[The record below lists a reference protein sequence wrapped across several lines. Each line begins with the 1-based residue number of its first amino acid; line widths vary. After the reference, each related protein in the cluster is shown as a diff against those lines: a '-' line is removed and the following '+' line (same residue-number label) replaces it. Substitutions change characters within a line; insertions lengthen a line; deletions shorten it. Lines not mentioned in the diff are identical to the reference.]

1 MNNKLNITFLTRMKL
16 WQKFLLLGVVALP
29 AAGVPAYLFLA
40 QTSAAIQTA
49 RLEASGIDPAAKLL
63 KVIQNTQQHRGL
75 AAAFIGG
82 NTSIAADR
90 AAMEAEVARAIGT
103 FDPYMKNS
111 NDAKQVEQWNK
122 VKTDWT
128 RIAAE
133 TASQRADARKSFAD
147 HSSLVTSELALLDLL
162 MDYYKLSFESDAATH
177 FLIRAT
183 LADLPRVAE
192 TLGQMRAFG
201 AARLAEAERLAIAQK
216 YGTELDKE
224 ALTLTDRATMA
235 TLISAL
241 TTKTNQAT
249 NQLGKAQSEE
259 ARIKDKIA
267 SRDQVAEEQI
277 KHLADLATAEIS
289 NAQRL
294 QFSSAEYIKQFTA
307 SINDQFTLIDIAMVA
322 LNDELQLKV
331 ANLLKRSL
339 TLSGVVLAFII
350 FAALLA
356 LLITRN
362 VTDTVRL
369 LQLSVEKV
377 RGGDNSA
384 LDSIQAKDEVGD
396 LGRTVNKLLEERMS
410 AQRKAEAETEA
421 LNDSVI
427 SLLQTMQKL
436 SEKNLTAK
444 APVTQDIVGTVSD
457 AVNQH
462 TEETSKVLYRVMQ
475 IASQVESSSVKLKGQ
490 ADQVQA
496 TAAIER
502 RGVEEMIRE
511 LATSTEAMNNVAQL
525 TAKSNIASGDATRST
540 LSALNAV
547 TGTMNGMNSIREMIA
562 ETEKRIKRLGERSQ
576 EISGIVNL
584 INTIAERTHV
594 LALNASVQAAVAGDA
609 GRGFAVVAE
618 EVQRLAESSRSATA
632 QIGTLVNNIQIET
645 NDTINTV
652 NKTISQVVQGTE
664 FAEKAGVQMSE
675 TQKATDNLVDLVLQ
689 ISASLEVQIKSAE
702 ILQNR
707 VEDIGRSAEKTG
719 EQISTQTTETNL
731 LSRSA
736 EQLVKTVGVFKLP
749 SAHALGLSITP
760 ERTSVMPKLQAV
772 V

>member
-1 MNNKLNITFLTRMKL
+1 MKNRLNITFLTRMKL
-16 WQKFLLLGVVALP
+16 WQKFLLLGAVALP
-29 AAGVPAYLFLA
+29 AAGVPAYLFLT
-40 QTSAAIQTA
+40 QTTAAIQTA
-49 RLEASGIDPAAKLL
+49 KLEASGIAPATKLL
-63 KVIQNTQQHRGL
+63 KLIQNTQQHRGL
-75 AAAFIGG
+75 SAALIGG
-82 NTSIAADR
+82 NISVAADR
-90 AAMEAEVARAIGT
+90 AAKEAEVVQAISTFEPYIKDSNNARQTEVWDKI
-103 FDPYMKNS
+103 
-111 NDAKQVEQWNK
+111 
-122 VKTDWT
+122 KTNWT

-133 TASQRADARKSFAD
+133 TTSQRTDTRKSFTD
-147 HSSLVTSELALLDLL
+147 HSTLVATEMALLDLL
-162 MDYYKLSFESDAATH
+162 MDHYKLSFESDAATH
-177 FLIRAT
+177 FLIQAA
-183 LADLPRVAE
+183 LSNLPQVSE
-192 TLGQMRAFG
+192 SLGQTRAFG
-201 AARLAEAERLAIAQK
+201 AARLAEAERLIIAQSA
-216 YGTELDKE
+216 GAELDKE
-224 ALTLTDRATMA
+224 ALTSTDRATMA

-241 TTKTNQAT
+241 VTKTNQAVT
-249 NQLGKAQSEE
+249 QLNKAQAEE
-259 ARIKDKIA
+259 TRIKDKIA
-267 SRDQVAEEQI
+267 GKDQIAEEQI
-277 KHLADLATAEIS
+277 KRLADLAAAEIT

-294 QFSSAEYIKQFTA
+294 KLSSAEYVKQFTGG
-307 SINDQFTLIDIAMVA
+307 INDQFKLIDTATAA

-331 ANLLKRSL
+331 DGLLKRSFI
-339 TLSGVVLAFII
+339 LSGVVIAFII

-362 VTDTVRL
+362 ITETVRL
-369 LQLSVEKV
+369 LQISVEKV
-377 RGGDNSA
+377 RHGDNTA
-384 LDSIQAKDEVGD
+384 LGSIDAQDEVGD
-396 LGRTVNKLLEERMS
+396 LGRTVNQLLEERMA
-410 AQRKAEAETEA
+410 AQRKAEAETET

-436 SEKNLTAK
+436 SDKNLTAK

-462 TEETSKVLYRVMQ
+462 TEETSRVLYRVMQ
-475 IASQVESSSVKLKGQ
+475 IAGQVENASVKLKGQ

-496 TAAIER
+496 TSEIER
-502 RGVEEMIRE
+502 KGVEEMIRE

-525 TAKSNIASGDATRST
+525 TAKSHIASGDATRST

-547 TGTMNGMNSIREMIA
+547 TGTMQGMNSIREMIA

-618 EVQRLAESSRSATA
+618 EVQRLAESSRNATA

-664 FAEKAGVQMSE
+664 FAEKAGVQMAE

-689 ISASLEVQIKSAE
+689 IAASLEVQVKSAE
-702 ILQNR
+702 ILQNK
-707 VEDIGRSAEKTG
+707 VDDLGRSAEKTG
-719 EQISTQTTETNL
+719 EQITTQTTEANL

-736 EQLVKTVGVFKLP
+736 EQLVKAVGVFKLP
-749 SAHALGLSITP
+749 SAQALGLSISP
-760 ERTSVMPKLQAV
+760 ERTSAMPKLQSV

>member
-1 MNNKLNITFLTRMKL
+1 MKNRLNITFLTRMKL
-16 WQKFLLLGVVALP
+16 WQKFLLLGAVALP
-29 AAGVPAYLFLA
+29 AAGVPAYLFLT
-40 QTSAAIQTA
+40 QTTAAIQTA
-49 RLEASGIDPAAKLL
+49 KLEASGIAPAAKLL

-75 AAAFIGG
+75 AAAFISG
-82 NTSIAADR
+82 NASVAADR
-90 AAMEAEVARAIGT
+90 AAKETEVARAIST
-103 FDPYMKNS
+103 FDPYIKDSHN
-111 NDAKQVEQWNK
+111 AKQAETWDK
-122 VKTDWT
+122 IKTDWT
-128 RIAAE
+128 RIASE
-133 TASQRADARKSFAD
+133 TASQRTDARKSFAD
-147 HSSLVTSELALLDLL
+147 HSALVATEMSLLDLL
-162 MDYYKLSFESDAATH
+162 MDHFKLSFESDAATH
-177 FLIRAT
+177 FLIQAT
-183 LADLPRVAE
+183 LAGLPQVAE
-192 TLGQMRAFG
+192 SLGQVRAFG
-201 AARLAEAERLAIAQK
+201 AARLAEGERLAIAQRS
-216 YGTELDKE
+216 GTELDKE

-241 TTKTNQAT
+241 IAKTNQTT
-249 NQLGKAQSEE
+249 NQLSKAQTEE

-267 SRDQVAEEQI
+267 GRDQVAEEQI
-277 KHLADLATAEIS
+277 KHLANLAAAEIS

-294 QFSSAEYIKQFTA
+294 QFTSAEYIKQFTA
-307 SINDQFTLIDIAMVA
+307 SINDQFKLIDTATAA

-331 ANLLKRSL
+331 DGLLKRSFI
-339 TLSGVVLAFII
+339 LSGVVIAFII

-362 VTDTVRL
+362 ITETVRL
-369 LQLSVEKV
+369 LQISVERV
-377 RGGDNSA
+377 RHGDNTA
-384 LDSIQAKDEVGD
+384 LGSIDAQDEVGD
-396 LGRTVNKLLEERMS
+396 LGRTVNQLLAERMA

-475 IASQVESSSVKLKGQ
+475 IADQVESSSIKLQGQ

-496 TAAIER
+496 TAEIER
-502 RGVEEMIRE
+502 KGVEEMIRE

-525 TAKSNIASGDATRST
+525 TAKSHIASGDATRST

-547 TGTMNGMNSIREMIA
+547 TGTMNGMNSIREMIS

-618 EVQRLAESSRSATA
+618 EVQRLAESSRNATA

-664 FAEKAGVQMSE
+664 FAEKAGVQMAE

-689 ISASLEVQIKSAE
+689 IAASLEVQIKSAE

-719 EQISTQTTETNL
+719 EQITTQTAETNL
-731 LSRSA
+731 LFRSA
-736 EQLVKTVGVFKLP
+736 EQLVKAVSVFKLP
-749 SAHALGLSITP
+749 SAQTLGLSIIP
-760 ERTSVMPKLQAV
+760 ERTRSMPKLQTAV
-772 V
+772 

>member
-1 MNNKLNITFLTRMKL
+1 MKL
-16 WQKFLLLGVVALP
+16 WQKFLLLGAVALP
-29 AAGVPAYLFLA
+29 AAGVPAYLFLT
-40 QTSAAIQTA
+40 QTTAAIQTA
-49 RLEASGIDPAAKLL
+49 KLEASGIDPAAKLL

-75 AAAFIGG
+75 TAAFLGG
-82 NTSIAADR
+82 NITIASDR
-90 AAMEAEVARAIGT
+90 AAKEEEVARAIDT

-111 NDAKQVEQWNK
+111 NNAKQAETWDK
-122 VKTDWT
+122 VKSDWT
-128 RIAAE
+128 RITTE
-133 TASQRADARKSFAD
+133 TSSQRTDVRKSFAD
-147 HSSLVTSELALLDLL
+147 HSALVASELTLLDLL
-162 MDYYKLSFESDAATH
+162 MDHYKLSFESDTATH
-177 FLIRAT
+177 FLIQAA
-183 LADLPRVAE
+183 LSDLPRVAE
-192 TLGQMRAFG
+192 TLGQTRAFG

-216 YGTELDKE
+216 SGVKLDEE
-224 ALTLTDRATMA
+224 ALTLTDRASMA
-235 TLISAL
+235 TLISVL
-241 TTKTNQAT
+241 TAQTKQAA
-249 NQLGKAQSEE
+249 NQLGKAQTAE

-267 SRDQVAEEQI
+267 GTDQVAEDQI
-277 KHLADLATAEIS
+277 RLLADLATTEIS
-289 NAQRL
+289 NAKQL
-294 QFSSAEYIKQFTA
+294 QFSSVKYVKQFTA
-307 SINDQFTLIDIAMVA
+307 GINDQFKVMDIAMMA
-322 LNDELQLKV
+322 LNNELQLKV

-369 LQLSVEKV
+369 LQLSIEKV
-377 RGGDNSA
+377 RGGDNTA
-384 LDSIQAKDEVGD
+384 LGLIEAKDEVGD
-396 LGRTVNKLLEERMS
+396 LGRTVNQLLEERMK
-410 AQRKAEAETEA
+410 AQRQAEAETEA

-427 SLLQTMQKL
+427 ALLQTMQKL

-462 TEETSKVLYRVMQ
+462 TEETSKVLYQVMQ
-475 IASQVESSSVKLKGQ
+475 IAGQVENSSVKLKGQ

-496 TAAIER
+496 TAAVER
-502 RGVEEMIRE
+502 KGVEEMIRE

-525 TAKSNIASGDATRST
+525 TAKSHIASGDATRST

-547 TGTMNGMNSIREMIA
+547 TGTMKGMNSIREMIA

-618 EVQRLAESSRSATA
+618 EVQRLAESSRNATA

-664 FAEKAGVQMSE
+664 FAEKAGVQMAE

-689 ISASLEVQIKSAE
+689 IAASLEVQIKSAE

-707 VEDIGRSAEKTG
+707 AEDIGRSAERTG
-719 EQISTQTTETNL
+719 EQITTQTAETNL

-736 EQLVKTVGVFKLP
+736 EQLVKAVGVFTLP
-749 SAHALGLSITP
+749 SAHVLGLTPMP
-760 ERTSVMPKLQAV
+760 ERTNAMAKLQAFV
-772 V
+772 

>member
-1 MNNKLNITFLTRMKL
+1 MKNRLKITFLTRMKL
-16 WQKFLLLGVVALP
+16 WQKFLLLGAVALP
-29 AAGVPAYLFLA
+29 AAGVPAYLFLT
-40 QTSAAIQTA
+40 QTTAAIQTA
-49 RLEASGIDPAAKLL
+49 KLEASGIDPAAKLL

-75 AAAFIGG
+75 AAAFISG
-82 NTSIAADR
+82 NASVAADR
-90 AAMEAEVARAIGT
+90 AAKEKEVARAIGT
-103 FDPYMKNS
+103 FDPYIKDSHN
-111 NDAKQVEQWNK
+111 AKQAETWDK
-122 VKTDWT
+122 IKTDWT

-133 TASQRADARKSFAD
+133 TASQRTDARKSFAD
-147 HSSLVTSELALLDLL
+147 HSALVATELTLLDLL
-162 MDYYKLSFESDAATH
+162 MDHYKLSFESDAATH
-177 FLIRAT
+177 FLIQAT
-183 LADLPRVAE
+183 LADLPQVAE
-192 TLGQMRAFG
+192 TLGQVRAFG
-201 AARLAEAERLAIAQK
+201 AARLAEGERLAIAQRS
-216 YGTELDKE
+216 GTELDKE
-224 ALTLTDRATMA
+224 ALTLADRATMA

-241 TTKTNQAT
+241 TAKTNQAT
-249 NQLGKAQSEE
+249 NQLSKAQTEE

-267 SRDQVAEEQI
+267 GRDQVAEEQI
-277 KHLADLATAEIS
+277 KHLANLAAAEIS

-307 SINDQFTLIDIAMVA
+307 SINDQFKLIDIAMVA
-322 LNDELQLKV
+322 LNDELQLNV
-331 ANLLKRSL
+331 ANLLRRSL
-339 TLSGVVLAFII
+339 TLSGVVLAFIL
-350 FAALLA
+350 FAAFLA

-362 VTDTVRL
+362 ITDTVRT

-377 RGGDNSA
+377 RHGDNTA
-384 LDSIQAKDEVGD
+384 LGSIDAQDEVGD
-396 LGRTVNKLLEERMS
+396 LGRTVNQLLEERMA

-475 IASQVESSSVKLKGQ
+475 IAGQVENSSVKLQGQ

-496 TAAIER
+496 TAEIER
-502 RGVEEMIRE
+502 KGVEEMIRE

-525 TAKSNIASGDATRST
+525 TAKSHIASGDATRST

-547 TGTMNGMNSIREMIA
+547 TGTMKGMNAIREMIA

-618 EVQRLAESSRSATA
+618 EVQRLAESSRNATA

-664 FAEKAGVQMSE
+664 FAEKAGIQMAE

-689 ISASLEVQIKSAE
+689 IAASLDVQIKSAE

-707 VEDIGRSAEKTG
+707 AEEIGRSAEKTG
-719 EQISTQTTETNL
+719 EQITTQTAETNL

-736 EQLVKTVGVFKLP
+736 EQLVKAVGVFKLP
-749 SAHALGLSITP
+749 SAQALGMSIMP
-760 ERTSVMPKLQAV
+760 ERTSAMPKLQSV

>member
-1 MNNKLNITFLTRMKL
+1 MKNRLNITFLTRMKL
-16 WQKFLLLGVVALP
+16 WQKFLLLGAVALP
-29 AAGVPAYLFLA
+29 AAGVPAYLFLT
-40 QTSAAIQTA
+40 QTTAAIQTA
-49 RLEASGIDPAAKLL
+49 KLEASGIAPATKLL
-63 KVIQNTQQHRGL
+63 KLIQNTQQHRGL
-75 AAAFIGG
+75 SAALIGG
-82 NTSIAADR
+82 NISVAADR
-90 AAMEAEVARAIGT
+90 AAKEAEVVRAIST
-103 FDPYMKNS
+103 FEPYIKNS
-111 NDAKQVEQWNK
+111 NNSRQTEVWDKI
-122 VKTDWT
+122 KTNWT

-133 TASQRADARKSFAD
+133 TTSQRTDTRKSFTD
-147 HSSLVTSELALLDLL
+147 HSTLVATEMTLLNLL
-162 MDYYKLSFESDAATH
+162 MDHYKLSFESDTATH
-177 FLIRAT
+177 FLIQAA
-183 LADLPRVAE
+183 LSDLPQVSE
-192 TLGQMRAFG
+192 SLGQTRAFG
-201 AARLAEAERLAIAQK
+201 AARLAEAERLTIAQSS
-216 YGTELDKE
+216 GAELDKE
-224 ALTLTDRATMA
+224 ALTSTDRATMA

-241 TTKTNQAT
+241 VTKTNQAII
-249 NQLGKAQSEE
+249 QLNKAQAEE
-259 ARIKDKIA
+259 TRIKDKIA
-267 SRDQVAEEQI
+267 GKDQIAEEQI
-277 KHLADLATAEIS
+277 KRLADLAAAEIS

-294 QFSSAEYIKQFTA
+294 KLSSAEYVKQFTGG
-307 SINDQFTLIDIAMVA
+307 INDQFKLIDTATAA

-331 ANLLKRSL
+331 DGLLKRSFI
-339 TLSGVVLAFII
+339 LSGVVIAFII

-362 VTDTVRL
+362 ITETVRL
-369 LQLSVEKV
+369 LQISVEKV
-377 RGGDNSA
+377 RHGDNTA
-384 LDSIQAKDEVGD
+384 LGSIDAQDEVGD
-396 LGRTVNKLLEERMS
+396 LGRTVNQLLEERMA
-410 AQRKAEAETEA
+410 AQRKAEAETET

-436 SEKNLTAK
+436 SDKNLTAK

-462 TEETSKVLYRVMQ
+462 TEETSRVLYRVMQ
-475 IASQVESSSVKLKGQ
+475 IAGQVENASVKLKGQ

-496 TAAIER
+496 TSEIER
-502 RGVEEMIRE
+502 KGVEEMIRE

-525 TAKSNIASGDATRST
+525 TAKSHIASGDATRST

-547 TGTMNGMNSIREMIA
+547 TGTMQGMNSIREMIA

-618 EVQRLAESSRSATA
+618 EVQRLAESSRNATA

-664 FAEKAGVQMSE
+664 FAEKAGVQMAE

-689 ISASLEVQIKSAE
+689 IAASLEVQVKSAE
-702 ILQNR
+702 ILQNK
-707 VEDIGRSAEKTG
+707 VDDLGRSAEKTG
-719 EQISTQTTETNL
+719 EQITTQTAEANL

-736 EQLVKTVGVFKLP
+736 EQLVKAVGVFKLP
-749 SAHALGLSITP
+749 SAQALGLSIMP
-760 ERTSVMPKLQAV
+760 ERTSAMPKLQSV

>member
-1 MNNKLNITFLTRMKL
+1 MKNRLKISFLTQMKL

-29 AAGVPAYLFLA
+29 AAGVPAYLFLT
-40 QTSAAIQTA
+40 QTTAAIQTA
-49 RLEASGIDPAAKLL
+49 KLEASGIDPATKLL
-63 KVIQNTQQHRGL
+63 KVIQSTQQHRGL

-82 NTSIAADR
+82 NASVAADR
-90 AAMEAEVARAIGT
+90 AAKEAEVARAIGT
-103 FDPYMKNS
+103 FEPYMKDS
-111 NDAKQVEQWNK
+111 NNVKQAETWDR
-122 VKTDWT
+122 VKAEWT

-147 HSSLVTSELALLDLL
+147 HSALVSTELALLDLL
-162 MDYYKLSFESDAATH
+162 MDHHKLSFESDPATH

-183 LADLPRVAE
+183 LADLPQVAE
-192 TLGQMRAFG
+192 SLGQVRAFG

-224 ALTLTDRATMA
+224 ALTLADRATMA
-235 TLISAL
+235 TLISTL
-241 TTKTNQAT
+241 TAKTNQAAT
-249 NQLGKAQSEE
+249 QLGKAQTED

-267 SRDQVAEEQI
+267 GKDQVAEEQI
-277 KHLADLATAEIS
+277 KHLADLAAAEIS
-289 NAQRL
+289 HAQRL

-307 SINDQFTLIDIAMVA
+307 SINDQFKLIDTSMVV

-339 TLSGVVLAFII
+339 TLSAAVLAFVFI
-350 FAALLA
+350 AAFLA

-377 RGGDNSA
+377 RSGDNTA
-384 LDSIQAKDEVGD
+384 LGSIDARDEVGD
-396 LGRTVNKLLEERMS
+396 LGRTVNQLLEERMA
-410 AQRKAEAETEA
+410 AQHKAEAETES

-475 IASQVESSSVKLKGQ
+475 IAGQVEHSSIKLKGQ
-490 ADQVQA
+490 ADQVQE
-496 TAAIER
+496 TAAVER
-502 RGVEEMIRE
+502 KGVEEMIRE
-511 LATSTEAMNNVAQL
+511 LATSTEAMSNVAQL
-525 TAKSNIASGDATRST
+525 TAKSHIASGDATRST

-547 TGTMNGMNSIREMIA
+547 TGTMKGMNSIREMIA

-618 EVQRLAESSRSATA
+618 EVQRLAESSRNATA

-664 FAEKAGVQMSE
+664 FAEKAGVQMAE

-689 ISASLEVQIKSAE
+689 IAASLEVQIKSAE
-702 ILQNR
+702 ILQIR

-719 EQISTQTTETNL
+719 EQITSQTAETNL

-736 EQLVKTVGVFKLP
+736 EQLVKTVGIFKLP
-749 SAHALGLSITP
+749 SAQALGLPMTP
-760 ERTSVMPKLQAV
+760 ERTSSMAKLQV
-772 V
+772 VV

>member
-1 MNNKLNITFLTRMKL
+1 
-16 WQKFLLLGVVALP
+16 
-29 AAGVPAYLFLA
+29 
-40 QTSAAIQTA
+40 
-49 RLEASGIDPAAKLL
+49 
-63 KVIQNTQQHRGL
+63 
-75 AAAFIGG
+75 
-82 NTSIAADR
+82 
-90 AAMEAEVARAIGT
+90 
-103 FDPYMKNS
+103 
-111 NDAKQVEQWNK
+111 
-122 VKTDWT
+122 
-128 RIAAE
+128 
-133 TASQRADARKSFAD
+133 
-147 HSSLVTSELALLDLL
+147 
-162 MDYYKLSFESDAATH
+162 
-177 FLIRAT
+177 
-183 LADLPRVAE
+183 DLPQVAE
-192 TLGQMRAFG
+192 TLGQVRAFG
-201 AARLAEAERLAIAQK
+201 AARLAEAEHLVIAQQS
-216 YGTELDKE
+216 GTDLDKE
-224 ALTLTDRATMA
+224 TLSLTDRATMA
-235 TLISAL
+235 SLISAL

-249 NQLGKAQSEE
+249 NQLGKAQFEE
-259 ARIKDKIA
+259 TRIKHKIA
-267 SRDQVAEEQI
+267 GRDQIAEEQI
-277 KHLADLATAEIS
+277 KHLAGLAAAEIS

-294 QFSSAEYIKQFTA
+294 QFSSAEYVKQFTA
-307 SINDQFTLIDIAMVA
+307 SINDQFNLIDIAMVA

-339 TLSGVVLAFII
+339 TLSGAVLAFII
-350 FAALLA
+350 FAAIIA
-356 LLITRN
+356 FLITRN
-362 VTDTVRL
+362 VTNTVRL

-377 RGGDNSA
+377 RSGDNTA
-384 LDSIQAKDEVGD
+384 LGSIEAKDEVGD
-396 LGRTVNKLLEERMS
+396 LGRTVNQLLIERMA

-444 APVTQDIVGTVSD
+444 AHVTQDIVGTVSD

-475 IASQVESSSVKLKGQ
+475 IAGQVENSSIKLKGQ
-490 ADQVQA
+490 ADQVQ
-496 TAAIER
+496 TIAAVER
-502 RGVEEMIRE
+502 KGVEEMIRE

-525 TAKSNIASGDATRST
+525 TAKSHIASGDATRST

-547 TGTMNGMNSIREMIA
+547 TGTMKGMNSIREMIA

-584 INTIAERTHV
+584 INTISERTHV

-618 EVQRLAESSRSATA
+618 EVQRLAESSRNATA

-664 FAEKAGVQMSE
+664 FAEKAGVQMAE

-689 ISASLEVQIKSAE
+689 IAASLEVQIKSAE

-707 VEDIGRSAEKTG
+707 VEDISRSAIKTE
-719 EQISTQTTETNL
+719 EQISTQTAETNI

-749 SAHALGLSITP
+749 SAQTLGFSIMA
-760 ERTSVMPKLQAV
+760 ERTSTIPKLQAV
-772 V
+772 I

>member
-1 MNNKLNITFLTRMKL
+1 MKSRLKITFLTRMKL
-16 WQKFLLLGVVALP
+16 WQKFLLLGAVALP
-29 AAGVPAYLFLA
+29 AAGVPAYLFLT
-40 QTSAAIQTA
+40 QTTAAIQTA
-49 RLEASGIDPAAKLL
+49 KLEASGIDPAAKLL

-82 NTSIAADR
+82 NASIAADR
-90 AAMEAEVARAIGT
+90 AAKETEVARAIST
-103 FDPYMKNS
+103 FDPYMKDTN
-111 NDAKQVEQWNK
+111 NAKQAEAWDK

-128 RIAAE
+128 RIATE

-147 HSSLVTSELALLDLL
+147 HSALVATELTLLDLL
-162 MDYYKLSFESDAATH
+162 MDHYKLSFESDAATH
-177 FLIRAT
+177 FLIQAT
-183 LADLPRVAE
+183 LADLPQVAE
-192 TLGQMRAFG
+192 TLGQVRAFG
-201 AARLAEAERLAIAQK
+201 AARLAEAEHLVIAQQS
-216 YGTELDKE
+216 GTELDKE
-224 ALTLTDRATMA
+224 TLTLTDRATMA

-241 TTKTNQAT
+241 TARTNQAT
-249 NQLGKAQSEE
+249 NQLGKAQIEE
-259 ARIKDKIA
+259 ARIKNKIA
-267 SRDQVAEEQI
+267 GKDQVAEEQI
-277 KHLADLATAEIS
+277 KHLAGLAAAEIS

-294 QFSSAEYIKQFTA
+294 QFSSAEYVKQFTA
-307 SINDQFTLIDIAMVA
+307 SINDQFKLIDIAMVA

-350 FAALLA
+350 FAAFLA

-377 RGGDNSA
+377 RGGDNTA
-384 LDSIQAKDEVGD
+384 LGSIEAKDEVGD
-396 LGRTVNKLLEERMS
+396 LGRTVNQLLEERMA

-436 SEKNLTAK
+436 SEKNLTVK

-475 IASQVESSSVKLKGQ
+475 IAGQVENSSVKLKGQ

-496 TAAIER
+496 TAAVER
-502 RGVEEMIRE
+502 KGVEEMIRE

-525 TAKSNIASGDATRST
+525 TAKSHIASGDATRST
-540 LSALNAV
+540 FSALNAV
-547 TGTMNGMNSIREMIA
+547 TGTMKGMNSIREMIA

-618 EVQRLAESSRSATA
+618 EVQRLAESSRNATA

-664 FAEKAGVQMSE
+664 FAEKAGVQMAE
-675 TQKATDNLVDLVLQ
+675 TQKATDNLVELVLQ
-689 ISASLEVQIKSAE
+689 IAVSLEVQIKSAE

-719 EQISTQTTETNL
+719 EQITTQTAETNL

-736 EQLVKTVGVFKLP
+736 EQLVRTVGVFKLP
-749 SAHALGLSITP
+749 SAQTLGLSIMP
-760 ERTSVMPKLQAV
+760 ERTSAMPKLQAV

>member
-1 MNNKLNITFLTRMKL
+1 MKNGLKITFLTRMKL
-16 WQKFLLLGVVALP
+16 WQKFLLLGAVALP
-29 AAGVPAYLFLA
+29 AAGVPAYLFLT
-40 QTSAAIQTA
+40 QTTAAIQTA
-49 RLEASGIDPAAKLL
+49 KLEASGIAPATKLL
-63 KVIQNTQQHRGL
+63 KLIQNTQQHRGL
-75 AAAFIGG
+75 SAALIGG
-82 NTSIAADR
+82 NISVAADR
-90 AAMEAEVARAIGT
+90 AAKEAEVARAIST
-103 FDPYMKNS
+103 FEPYVKDS
-111 NDAKQVEQWNK
+111 NNAKQAEIWDK
-122 VKTDWT
+122 VKANWT

-133 TASQRADARKSFAD
+133 TTNQRTDARKSFAD
-147 HSSLVTSELALLDLL
+147 HSALVATELTLLDLL
-162 MDYYKLSFESDAATH
+162 MDHYKLSFESDAATH
-177 FLIRAT
+177 FLIQAA
-183 LADLPRVAE
+183 LSALPQVSE
-192 TLGQMRAFG
+192 SLGQTRAFG
-201 AARLAEAERLAIAQK
+201 AARLAEAERLTITQSSGA
-216 YGTELDKE
+216 ELDKE
-224 ALTLTDRATMA
+224 ALTSTDRATMA

-241 TTKTNQAT
+241 VTKTNQAVT
-249 NQLGKAQSEE
+249 QLSKAQAEE
-259 ARIKDKIA
+259 TRIKDKIA
-267 SRDQVAEEQI
+267 GKEQIAEEQI
-277 KHLADLATAEIS
+277 KRLADLAAAEII
-289 NAQRL
+289 NAQRIKL
-294 QFSSAEYIKQFTA
+294 SSAEYVKQFT
-307 SINDQFTLIDIAMVA
+307 SGINDQFKLIDTATAV

-331 ANLLKRSL
+331 DGLLKRAFI
-339 TLSGVVLAFII
+339 LSGVVIAFII

-362 VTDTVRL
+362 ITATVRL

-377 RGGDNSA
+377 RHGDNTA
-384 LDSIQAKDEVGD
+384 LGSIDAQDEVGD
-396 LGRTVNKLLEERMS
+396 LGRTVNQLLEERMA
-410 AQRKAEAETEA
+410 AQRKAEAETET

-436 SEKNLTAK
+436 SDKNLTAK

-462 TEETSKVLYRVMQ
+462 TEETSRVLYRVMQ
-475 IASQVESSSVKLKGQ
+475 IAGQVENASVKLKGQ

-496 TAAIER
+496 TSEIER
-502 RGVEEMIRE
+502 KGVEEMIRE

-525 TAKSNIASGDATRST
+525 TAKSHIASGDATRST

-547 TGTMNGMNSIREMIA
+547 TGTMQGMNSIREMIA

-618 EVQRLAESSRSATA
+618 EVQRLAESSRNATA

-664 FAEKAGVQMSE
+664 FAEKAGVQMAE

-689 ISASLEVQIKSAE
+689 IAASLEVQVKSAE
-702 ILQNR
+702 ILQNK
-707 VEDIGRSAEKTG
+707 VDDLGRSAEKTG
-719 EQISTQTTETNL
+719 EQITTQTAEANL

-736 EQLVKTVGVFKLP
+736 EQLVKAVGVFKLP
-749 SAHALGLSITP
+749 SAQALGLSIMP
-760 ERTSVMPKLQAV
+760 ERTSTMPKLQSVA
-772 V
+772 

>member
-1 MNNKLNITFLTRMKL
+1 MKNRLNITFLTRMKL
-16 WQKFLLLGVVALP
+16 WQKFLLLGIVALP
-29 AAGVPAYLFLA
+29 AVGVPAYLFWA
-40 QTSAAIQTA
+40 QTTAAIQTA
-49 RLEASGIDPAAKLL
+49 KLEASGIDPAAKLL
-63 KVIQNTQQHRGL
+63 KVIQKTQQHRGL

-82 NTSIAADR
+82 NVSLAADR
-90 AAMEAEVARAIGT
+90 AAQETEVARAIGT
-103 FDPYMKNS
+103 FDPYMQNS
-111 NDAKQVEQWNK
+111 NNTKQVETWNK
-122 VKTDWT
+122 IKTDWT

-133 TASQRADARKSFAD
+133 TTSQGVDSRKSFAD
-147 HSSLVTSELALLDLL
+147 HSALVNSELALLDLL
-162 MDYYKLSFESDAATH
+162 MDHFKLSFESDAATH
-177 FLIRAT
+177 FLIQAT

-201 AARLAEAERLAIAQK
+201 AARLVEAERLAIAQK
-216 YGTELDKE
+216 LGAELDKE
-224 ALTLTDRATMA
+224 ALTLIDRATMA
-235 TLISAL
+235 TLISVL
-241 TTKTNQAT
+241 TTKTNQAI
-249 NQLGKAQSEE
+249 NQLDKAQAEE

-267 SRDQVAEEQI
+267 NRDQVAEEQI
-277 KHLADLATAEIS
+277 KHLADLAASEIS
-289 NAQRL
+289 NSQRL
-294 QFSSAEYIKQFTA
+294 QFSSTEYIKQFTI
-307 SINDQFTLIDIAMVA
+307 SIDDQFKLIDIAMEA

-331 ANLLKRSL
+331 TNLLNRSL
-339 TLSGVVLAFII
+339 TLSGVALAFIM

-369 LQLSVEKV
+369 LQLSIEKV
-377 RGGDNSA
+377 RGGDISA
-384 LDSIQAKDEVGD
+384 LRSIQAKDELGD
-396 LGRTVNKLLEERMS
+396 LGRMVNQLLEERMT
-410 AQRKAEAETEA
+410 AQRKAEAATEA

-490 ADQVQA
+490 ANQVQL
-496 TAAIER
+496 TAEIER
-502 RGVEEMIRE
+502 KGVEEMICE
-511 LATSTEAMNNVAQL
+511 LATSTKAMNNVAQL

-584 INTIAERTHV
+584 INTISERTHV

-618 EVQRLAESSRSATA
+618 EVQRLAESSRNATA

-664 FAEKAGVQMSE
+664 FAEKAGIQMSE

-689 ISASLEVQIKSAE
+689 IAASLEVQIKSAE
-702 ILQNR
+702 ILQSR
-707 VEDIGRSAEKTG
+707 VEDIVRSAEKTG
-719 EQISTQTTETNL
+719 EQITIQTAETNL

-736 EQLVKTVGVFKLP
+736 EQLVKTVSVFKLP

-760 ERTSVMPKLQAV
+760 ERTSVMSKLQAV